1 MAEAISGMGF
11 GARGGESG
19 AARPLDRQ
27 AFLRLLVTELR
38 YQNPFSPMD
47 NREFVTQLAQF
58 SLLEQLEALNR
69 KVEEI
74 TAQLAAIR
82 ALLGGSG
89 GGSSGG

>member
-1 MAEAISGMGF
+1 MAEPISGMGF
-11 GARGGESG
+11 GASDPGGG

-74 TAQLAAIR
+74 TAQLGAIR
-82 ALLGGSG
+82 ALLSPSG
-89 GGSSGG
+89 GGGQG

>member
-11 GARGGESG
+11 GVSGGEGG
-19 AARPLDRQ
+19 AVRPLDRQ

-74 TAQLAAIR
+74 TTQLAAIR
-82 ALLGGSG
+82 ALLGTG
-89 GGSSGG
+89 GGQG

>member
-1 MAEAISGMGF
+1 
-11 GARGGESG
+11 
-19 AARPLDRQ
+19 
-27 AFLRLLVTELR
+27 VTELR

-82 ALLGGSG
+82 ALLTGGAEAGGSG
-89 GGSSGG
+89 K